1 MYHFYKFNFEYI
13 INSRFGFVS
22 NFLYRGDVVPDKK
35 LDFKIFLGSFLSF
48 LRCRKHSA
56 AVKNTQRP
64 INCWPR
70 GRRFY
75 RGKGIV
81 KKTHKQYNLIFKLYY
96 FWVWKINCRVIK
108 YKAYHVE
115 IWFQRFS
122 QEKIKKFLWKIAKV
136 TRPKS

>member
-81 KKTHKQYNLIFKLYY
+81 KKKTTNNITWFSNYIIFEFEKLIAELSNTKPIMWRFDFKGSAKRKSRS
-96 FWVWKINCRVIK
+96 FFEKS
-108 YKAYHVE
+108 
-115 IWFQRFS
+115 QR
-122 QEKIKKFLWKIAKV
+122 
-136 TRPKS
+136 